1 MRFSKASVV
10 FLLAALVG
18 VGAAA
23 TPAEAQFGSFGRK
36 LKQKAQQKIDQKEDQ
51 AAQSTVDAADNAVS
65 CAASDKKCQEK
76 AKAEGKEVVTSEGAA
91 ADGAAGGA
99 DAGAGTPGK
108 GAFVN
113 YDFKPGDR
121 PLFVDDFT
129 KDEVGDF
136 PRRLE
141 LKEGN
146 FEVAEWQGKRLL
158 RATAFGGFYV
168 PLPEV
173 LPQRFTVEFD
183 FAGPSGWSSALAFTD
198 DPNVTQSTVEFNPHN
213 SGVAGPVR
221 AVSETGQELVNT
233 LAPVRVMVDGK
244 YVKVYHGTKRV
255 ANVPN
260 ATVVRGK
267 KLFFRIS
274 ASDDSPVFIGNI
286 RVMAGGKKLYDALLA
301 DGRVAT
307 QGIYFDTGSD
317 HLRGES
323 NGTLKEIA
331 TMLQE
336 HADLNLTIEGHTDNV
351 GAAAANL
358 TLSQKRAE
366 AVKAALVSTY
376 GVDAGRLTAKGFGAT
391 KPAAPNTTP
400 EGRQTN
406 RRVELVKQ

>member
-1 MRFSKASVV
+1 
-10 FLLAALVG
+10 
-18 VGAAA
+18 
-23 TPAEAQFGSFGRK
+23 
-36 LKQKAQQKIDQKEDQ
+36 
-51 AAQSTVDAADNAVS
+51 
-65 CAASDKKCQEK
+65 
-76 AKAEGKEVVTSEGAA
+76 VVTSEGGSTAGDASGTA
-91 ADGAAGGA
+91 ADGGSGGA
-99 DAGAGTPGK
+99 AAAAAGTPGK

-158 RATAFGGFYV
+158 RATAFGGFVV

-183 FAGPSGWSSALAFTD
+183 FAGPSGWSSELFFTD
-198 DPNVTQSTVEFNPHN
+198 DRNATQSSVEFNPHN
-213 SGVAGPVR
+213 SGVTGPVR

-233 LAPVRVMVDGK
+233 LAPVRVMVDGQ

-260 ATVVRGK
+260 ATLVRSN

-274 ASDDSPVFIGNI
+274 ASEDSPVFIGNL
-286 RVMAGGKKLYDALLA
+286 RVMAGGKKLYEALA
-301 DGRVAT
+301 ATGRVAT

-336 HADLNLTIEGHTDNV
+336 HPDLRLTIEGHTDNV
-351 GAAAANL
+351 GAAAANQ
-358 TLSQKRAE
+358 TLSEKRAA
-366 AVKAALVSTY
+366 AVKAALVATY
-376 GVDAGRLTAKGFGAT
+376 GIAAERLTAQGFGAS